1 VTLAPTGGGKQHA
14 LNRVRRLLQEAGAKH
29 HDGPSEFI
37 GMPAVINLLLRC
49 ARKTR
54 LARASGFESNISKI
68 LSTIDLALAVVT
80 TSLACAGERDRMK
93 LQQPLVPTP
102 ELYCY
107 STNCMSLS
115 STVLVSDACYRTCA
129 AQCGGHFE
137 TCIGAAVLNNCRFGG
152 DVCDL
157 SCQKRCRAYGGP
169 LLDITGLMSGFTR

>member
-1 VTLAPTGGGKQHA
+1 MTFF
-14 LNRVRRLLQEAGAKH
+14 R
-29 HDGPSEFI
+29 
-37 GMPAVINLLLRC
+37 
-49 ARKTR
+49 
-54 LARASGFESNISKI
+54 
-68 LSTIDLALAVVT
+68 LSTNGLALVVLT

-102 ELYCY
+102 KLYCY
-107 STNCMSLS
+107 SANCMSLS

-137 TCIGAAVLNNCRFGG
+137 TCVGAAVLNNCRFGG

-169 LLDITGLMSGFTR
+169 LLDITGLISGFTD